1 MAVTAKFSA
10 QVRASVETKKTT
22 VKAGIK
28 AKAEIVRRPPAE
40 DPKREEWD
48 RAVRCI
54 WRVMIILI
62 TIWISILSRDWE
74 FPEVIAVVA
83 EKIPE
88 TVQEVV
94 EFFAKL

>member
-1 MAVTAKFSA
+1 MAVTAKLSA
-10 QVRASVETKKTT
+10 QVRASVGTKKTA
-22 VKAGIK
+22 VKASVK
-28 AKAEIVRRPPAE
+28 AKAAIVRRPPAE

-54 WRVMIILI
+54 WRVAIVII

-74 FPEVIAVVA
+74 FPEAMAVVA
-83 EKIPE
+83 EKVPE
-88 TVQEVV
+88 MVQEMV

>member
-22 VKAGIK
+22 VKASIK
-28 AKAEIVRRPPAE
+28 AKAKIVRRPPEE
-40 DPKREEWD
+40 DPKREDWD
-48 RAVRCI
+48 RAARCI
-54 WRVMIILI
+54 WRVAIILI

-74 FPEVIAVVA
+74 FPEVIAVIA

-88 TVQEVV
+88 TIQEIV

>member
-22 VKAGIK
+22 AKASIK
-28 AKAEIVRRPPAE
+28 AKAKIVRRPPEE
-40 DPKREEWD
+40 DPKREDWD
-48 RAVRCI
+48 RAARCI
-54 WRVMIILI
+54 WRVAIILI

-74 FPEVIAVVA
+74 FPEVIAVIA
-83 EKIPE
+83 EKVPE
-88 TVQEVV
+88 TIQEVV

>member
-1 MAVTAKFSA
+1 MAVTAKLSA
-10 QVRASVETKKTT
+10 QVRASVETKKIAA
-22 VKAGIK
+22 KASVK

-40 DPKREEWD
+40 DPKREDWD
-48 RAVRCI
+48 RAARCI
-54 WRVMIILI
+54 WRVAIVLI

-74 FPEVIAVVA
+74 FPEVIAVIT

-88 TVQEVV
+88 MIKEMV